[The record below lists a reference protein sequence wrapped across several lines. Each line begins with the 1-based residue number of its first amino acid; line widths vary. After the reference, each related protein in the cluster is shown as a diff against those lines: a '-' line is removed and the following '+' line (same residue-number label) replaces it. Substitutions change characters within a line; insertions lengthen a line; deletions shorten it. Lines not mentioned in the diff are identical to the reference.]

1 MSVGAASKGA
11 LTVDRL
17 RVLPYLEAAEG
28 RVALGVGVDEQHG
41 RGEGAGEGRVDR
53 EVDVSLL

>member
-1 MSVGAASKGA
+1 M
-11 LTVDRL
+11 DRL